1 MPRLAQRSMI
11 ALAACLALFA
21 AQPAAAQFALPDTL
35 YDAGS
40 LRFDYAQTP
49 FPFYSGTFAAEGE
62 GLDQDGNLPPGADAA
77 VGGAAIAF
85 GDTVTTVIYGVTANP
100 GGTYDGA
107 LIVLRTLGPLTP
119 GNYPVDLENGT
130 ALFVFIDEA
139 QDFSLPE
146 SPEYDDVMEWLDS
159 LAPDV
164 VLVSISG
171 AINVTTST
179 AESLQGTF
187 SGLTV
192 DPENVLFLVNVTG
205 GVFDLIGAEQTTSAP
220 GSPLLSAPPLAAW
233 PNPFNPRTTVVFSLP
248 AAQTVEAAVFDLA
261 GRRVRTLHQGPL
273 GAGEQRLAWQGLD
286 TAGKR
291 APAGVYLVRVVGDR
305 WQESVKVVLAP

>member
-1 MPRLAQRSMI
+1 MPHLARRSLI
-11 ALAACLALFA
+11 ALAAGLALFA
-21 AQPAAAQFALPDTL
+21 AQPASAQFAAPDTL
-35 YDAGS
+35 YDGGS

-49 FPFYSGTFAAEGE
+49 FPFYSGTFDAEGD

-77 VGGAAIAF
+77 VGGAAVAL
-85 GDTVTTVIYGVTANP
+85 DDSVTTVIYGVSANP

-130 ALFVFIDEA
+130 TLFVFIDEA
-139 QDFSLPE
+139 QDFSLPD
-146 SPEYDDVMEWLDS
+146 SPEYDDVMQWLDS
-159 LAPDV
+159 LAPEV

-171 AINVTTST
+171 SINVTTST

-192 DPENVLFLVNVTG
+192 DPEDILFLVNVTG
-205 GVFDLIGAEQTTSAP
+205 GEFDLIGADQTTSAP
-220 GSPLLSAPPLAAW
+220 GPPQSAAPALAAW
-233 PNPFNPRTTVVFSLP
+233 PNPFNPRTMVAFSLP
-248 AAQTVEAAVFDLA
+248 AAQPVEAAVYDLA

-286 TAGKR
+286 GAGKR

-305 WQESVKVVLAP
+305 WQQSVKVVLAP